1 MNITPVTPKLNWA
14 PGVRESINGGKTLPK
29 MPIED
34 AVAQAEAYA
43 KETRF
48 DTFNKQALTGNV
60 QRPIWA
66 DGVREKI
73 NGGKALPKEI
83 KEAVAKERMEE
94 AAAKAKEYAQKP
106 RLGEIEID
114 PKKVQ
119 QAKAQVKTEEAKGF
133 FKKAL
138 NAVKNHPVITA
149 IVVAVPVVVAAA
161 YGIKKVNENKQAQKA

>member
-1 MNITPVTPKLNWA
+1 MNIPPVTPKLNWA

-29 MPIED
+29 VSME
-34 AVAQAEAYA
+34 EAAAKA
-43 KETRF
+43 KEYATQTRF
-48 DTFNKQALTGNV
+48 DTFDKNALTGNV
-60 QRPIWA
+60 QRPVWNL
-66 DGVREKI
+66 KTPI
-73 NGGKALPKEI
+73 NGGKALPKEV

-138 NAVKNHPVITA
+138 NAVKKHPIITS
-149 IVVAVPVVVAAA
+149 IVVAVPVVAAAA
-161 YGIKKVNENKQAQKA
+161 YGIKKVNENKQAQKV